1 MRPSD
6 VFGIVVRVFGLT
18 ITLYSLWSLV
28 TNIVIS
34 LSMENVDAGTVWFV
48 VTAIVGIAVGI
59 YFLRGAPRL
68 LRFSYPHAG

>member
-18 ITLYSLWSLV
+18 LTLYSLWSLV
-28 TNIVIS
+28 TNIAIS
-34 LSMENVDAGTVWFV
+34 LSLEGVDAGTVWFV
-48 VTAIVGIAVGI
+48 VTAIVGVAVGI

-68 LRFSYPHAG
+68 LRFSYPHG

>member
-18 ITLYSLWSLV
+18 LTIYSLWSLV
-28 TNIVIS
+28 TNIAIS
-34 LSMENVDAGTVWFV
+34 LSLEGVDAGTVWFV
-48 VTAIVGIAVGI
+48 VTAIVGVAVGI

-68 LRFSYPHAG
+68 LRFSYPHG

>member
-18 ITLYSLWSLV
+18 LTLYSLWSLV
-28 TNIVIS
+28 TNIAIS
-34 LSMENVDAGTVWFV
+34 LSMESVDAGTVWFV
-48 VTAIVGIAVGI
+48 VTAIAGIAVGV

-68 LRFSYPHAG
+68 LHFSYPHGG

>member
-18 ITLYSLWSLV
+18 LTLYSLWSLA
-28 TNIVIS
+28 TNIAIF
-34 LSMENVDAGTVWFV
+34 LSMESVDAGTVWFV
-48 VTAIVGIAVGI
+48 VTAIVGVAVGI

-68 LRFSYPHAG
+68 LRFSYPHGG